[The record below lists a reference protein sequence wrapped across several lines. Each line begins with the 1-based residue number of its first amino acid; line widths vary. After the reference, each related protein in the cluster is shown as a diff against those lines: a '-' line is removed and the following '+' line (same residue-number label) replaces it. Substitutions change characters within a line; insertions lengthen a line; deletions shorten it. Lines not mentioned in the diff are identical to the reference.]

1 MPRPSLASCINRAQ
15 DRFDSYLTPDASGRF
30 GVEFCAGDKTNRCRR
45 CAPVQGIKTMKSV
58 ANGYPANLLLPLFGA
73 FLPAGVL
80 AGEAHS
86 SMEVSV
92 EVVRGYDPAA
102 AAALTNK
109 IDRLA
114 IAQTRS
120 SAAPTINS
128 AAECKAIGTMPM
140 ANAVS
145 ASCSWEPD
153 TQMYLVTIQ
162 Y

>member
-1 MPRPSLASCINRAQ
+1 
-15 DRFDSYLTPDASGRF
+15 
-30 GVEFCAGDKTNRCRR
+30 
-45 CAPVQGIKTMKSV
+45 MKSA

-73 FLPAGVL
+73 LLPAGVL

-109 IDRLA
+109 IERMET
-114 IAQTRS
+114 AQTRGS
-120 SAAPTINS
+120 GGAIVDSD
-128 AAECKAIGTMPM
+128 AECKAIGSM
-140 ANAVS
+140 AIVNDVW

-153 TQMYLVTIQ
+153 AQMYLVTIQ